1 MLGLGR
7 AHMVITTRLR
17 GGTSATAEHIVADVG
32 PATGDEDISAGP
44 ARATIQITGKAAYF
58 TGNQGGLTSLLGLSA
73 AAAKKT
79 GSHWVKIKSGTPE
92 YQDLT
97 AQNTMSSL
105 PASIL
110 PAASDTVR
118 TSTGTQAGAKVY
130 ILTGK
135 TTASDPD
142 TTISARLTLTDARS
156 VLPVTETLTTHGET
170 KVVTLSGWG
179 PKFTVDPP
187 GAAIPYS
194 SLRAASG

>member
-1 MLGLGR
+1 
-7 AHMVITTRLR
+7 
-17 GGTSATAEHIVADVG
+17 
-32 PATGDEDISAGP
+32 
-44 ARATIQITGKAAYF
+44 
-58 TGNQGGLTSLLGLSA
+58 
-73 AAAKKT
+73 
-79 GSHWVKIKSGTPE
+79 
-92 YQDLT
+92 
-97 AQNTMSSL
+97 MSSAYSRVSL
-105 PASIL
+105 FAPV

-179 PKFTVDPP
+179 LKFTVDPP